1 MGTAVTQTAGAGS
14 ILSCRRKL
22 FRAVLILAGALCLLV
37 LAIWLVRV
45 PLFTLAGRALV
56 RNDEPKRADAILVL
70 GGDDFGT
77 RIIKAAQL
85 AQQGYSAY
93 VLVSGPPDLLGHDS
107 DGTIEFAKRNGYP
120 VSLFRPVWLP
130 PGTDSTRSEATFLGK
145 YLRAHG
151 IKHILLVTSNYHT
164 RRAARLWRK
173 QAPWIELTVIAAPD
187 PSFTSDGWW
196 KTRTGQKTCFLEWT
210 KTIAAWLG
218 D

>member
-1 MGTAVTQTAGAGS
+1 MGTAVTQTSGAA
-14 ILSCRRKL
+14 ISCRRKL
-22 FRAVLILAGALCLLV
+22 FRIALIFGGALCLFV
-37 LAIWLVRV
+37 LAIWLFRV
-45 PLFTLAGRALV
+45 PLFTLAGRVLV
-56 RNDEPKRADAILVL
+56 RDDGPQKADAILVL

-85 AQQGYSAY
+85 AQQGYSPY

-107 DGTIEFAKRNGYP
+107 DGTIEFARRNGYP
-120 VSLFRPVWLP
+120 VSLFHPVWLP
-130 PGTDSTRSEATFLGK
+130 LGTDSTRGEATFLGN

-173 QAPWIELTVIAAPD
+173 QAPWIDLTMVAAPD
-187 PSFTSDGWW
+187 PSFTPDGWW
-196 KTRTGQKTCFLEWT
+196 KTRSGQKTCFLEWT

>member
-1 MGTAVTQTAGAGS
+1 MGTAVTRTGGPRAA
-14 ILSCRRKL
+14 LSCRRKL
-22 FRAVLILAGALCLLV
+22 LRAALILAGALCLFIF
-37 LAIWLVRV
+37 AIWLLRV
-45 PLFTLAGRALV
+45 PLLTLGGRMLV
-56 RNDEPKRADAILVL
+56 RDDGPQKADAILVL
-70 GGDDFGT
+70 GGDDFGM

-85 AQQGYSAY
+85 AQQGYAPY

-107 DGTIEFAKRNGYP
+107 DGIIDFAARNGYP
-120 VSLFRPVWLP
+120 RALFRPVWLP
-130 PGTDSTRSEATFLGK
+130 LGTDSTRSEATFLGH

-173 QAPWIELTVIAAPD
+173 QASWIDLTVVAAPD
-187 PSFTSDGWW
+187 QYFTPDGWW
-196 KTRTGQKTCFLEWT
+196 KTRSGQKTCFLEWT